1 MKIITGFAVIKDSV
15 GNRIAYTYSEI
26 NEQGTIVS
34 SNKKESFVVLDDE
47 TNAIINKLESVIN
60 ERIKQ

>member
-15 GNRIAYTYSEI
+15 GHRIAYTYSEI
-26 NEQGTIVS
+26 DEQGTIVS

-47 TNAIINKLESVIN
+47 SKLLIGQLEEIINKRLV
-60 ERIKQ
+60 

>member
-15 GNRIAYTYSEI
+15 GHRIAYTYSEI
-26 NEQGTIVS
+26 NEQGTIIS

-47 TNAIINKLESVIN
+47 PKLLISQLENIIS
-60 ERIKQ
+60 ERLI